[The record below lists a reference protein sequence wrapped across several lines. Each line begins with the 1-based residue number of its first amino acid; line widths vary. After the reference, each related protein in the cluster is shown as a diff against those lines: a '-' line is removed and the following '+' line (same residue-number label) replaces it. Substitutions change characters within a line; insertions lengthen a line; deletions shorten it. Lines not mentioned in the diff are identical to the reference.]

1 MQIRLNT
8 ATALAEQYEQSSW
21 YFEYV
26 VNSHAALKL
35 ENSAILC
42 LPGASGIVFLKE
54 IKFQS
59 I

>member
-8 ATALAEQYEQSSW
+8 ATALSEQDEQSSW
-21 YFEYV
+21 YYEYV
-26 VNSHAALKL
+26 VNSHAASKL
-35 ENSAILC
+35 ENSSILC
-42 LPGASGIVFLKE
+42 LPGASGTMLLKE